1 MALNRF
7 QVQQC
12 IVAVTA
18 DVNARSRID
27 SIFSAFGRQAG
38 LTRNALMAT
47 SNAVEAVGRGVSRA
61 TAAVLSVG
69 MTEVGRWQVRQ
80 AGGKLTDEG
89 PLLFDPNVDGTPG
102 AELQCTA
109 IAAAAQG
116 AIDLRQK
123 RTPGFVPQL
132 RATGCYSR
140 SVGFAHMGLVLH
152 MQDGSDYVLDW
163 WATLDVDNPL
173 VYRLDDFDK
182 NRKDAALTFDRF
194 GGFA

>member
-1 MALNRF
+1 MALTKF

-12 IVAVTA
+12 IVAVKD

-47 SNAVEAVGRGVSRA
+47 SNAVESVARGASRMTQA
-61 TAAVLSVG
+61 LFSVG
-69 MTEVGRWQVRQ
+69 MTELNRWQMRR
-80 AGGKLTDEG
+80 AGVQPVDEG

-109 IAAAAQG
+109 IAMAAQG

-123 RTPGFVPQL
+123 RNPGFVPNL

-152 MQDGSDYVLDW
+152 MQDGGDDVLDW

-173 VYRLDDFDK
+173 IYRLDDFDN

-194 GGFA
+194 GGFS